1 MSLLIH
7 RSCAITPLSAHLHE
21 VEDFTRY
28 NGARAKD
35 NISYTPSPLA
45 KIPPIRYLHLT
56 NANICLFGER
66 VGLSCHGE
74 DGNRKSECSSVQLPI
89 CANRKDSKFGIEM
102 TKESQAKDSVR
113 EMVEED
119 KN

>member
-1 MSLLIH
+1 MKSKIL
-7 RSCAITPLSAHLHE
+7 RATTAQEQKITL
-21 VEDFTRY
+21 VT
-28 NGARAKD
+28 
-35 NISYTPSPLA
+35 LA

-66 VGLSCHGE
+66 VGLSSHGK

-102 TKESQAKDSVR
+102 TKGSQAKDSVR

-119 KN
+119 KNYGR